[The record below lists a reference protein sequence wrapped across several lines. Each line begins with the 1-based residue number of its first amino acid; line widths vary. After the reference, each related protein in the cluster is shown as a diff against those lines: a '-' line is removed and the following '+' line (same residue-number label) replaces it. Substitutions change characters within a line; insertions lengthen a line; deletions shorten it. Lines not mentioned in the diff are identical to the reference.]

1 MRRDICAYNG
11 FGKGVDARYPF
22 ARKFAAGLMASR
34 VSAAALIWQST
45 RVFPPIRLHNIEY
58 VGNLRPEHPDRGI
71 SMTPEIQSQKA
82 RDLCKLAPVIP
93 VIVIRDAAKGGD
105 LARALV
111 AGGLPV
117 LEVTL
122 RSDAALDA
130 IRAMAK
136 VEGGHVG
143 AGTVLTPDDA
153 KRAKDAGARFAVSP
167 GLTDR
172 LIDTCADLE
181 LPLLPGAVTA
191 SEVMRAADA
200 GFDMLKFFPAEAVGG
215 APALKSLAG
224 PLPKISFCPTGG
236 VSLKNAG
243 DYLALPNVVCVGGS
257 WIVTDDDVNAG
268 NWQAIE
274 ERARIAAALPRS

>member
-1 MRRDICAYNG
+1 
-11 FGKGVDARYPF
+11 
-22 ARKFAAGLMASR
+22 
-34 VSAAALIWQST
+34 
-45 RVFPPIRLHNIEY
+45 
-58 VGNLRPEHPDRGI
+58 
-71 SMTPEIQSQKA
+71 MTPELQSQKT
-82 RDLCKLAPVIP
+82 RSLCRLAPVIP
-93 VIVIRDAAKGGD
+93 VIVIKDAAAGAD

-122 RSDAALDA
+122 RSEAALDA
-130 IRAMAK
+130 IRAMSA

-153 KRAKDAGARFAVSP
+153 RRAKDAGATFAVSP

-172 LIDTCADLE
+172 LIDACAEIE

-224 PLPKISFCPTGG
+224 PLPRISFCPTGG
-236 VSLKNAG
+236 VTTGNAAS
-243 DYLALPNVVCVGGS
+243 YLSLPNVVCVGGS
-257 WIVTDDDVNAG
+257 WIVTDADVGSG

-274 ERARIAAALPRS
+274 TRAREAAALRP

>member
-1 MRRDICAYNG
+1 
-11 FGKGVDARYPF
+11 
-22 ARKFAAGLMASR
+22 
-34 VSAAALIWQST
+34 
-45 RVFPPIRLHNIEY
+45 
-58 VGNLRPEHPDRGI
+58 
-71 SMTPEIQSQKA
+71 MTPEMQSQKT
-82 RDLCKLAPVIP
+82 RSLCQLAPVIP
-93 VIVIRDAAKGGD
+93 VIVIKDAAAGAD

-122 RSDAALDA
+122 RSEAALDA
-130 IRAMAK
+130 IRAMSA

-153 KRAKDAGARFAVSP
+153 RRAKDAGATFAVSP

-172 LIDTCADLE
+172 LIEACAEIE

-200 GFDMLKFFPAEAVGG
+200 GFDMLKFFPAEAAGG

-224 PLPKISFCPTGG
+224 PLPGISFCPTGG
-236 VSLKNAG
+236 VTTGNASS
-243 DYLALPNVVCVGGS
+243 YLSLPNVICVGGS
-257 WIVTDDDVNAG
+257 WIVTDADMAAG

-274 ERARIAAALPRS
+274 TRAREAAVLKP

>member
-1 MRRDICAYNG
+1 
-11 FGKGVDARYPF
+11 
-22 ARKFAAGLMASR
+22 
-34 VSAAALIWQST
+34 
-45 RVFPPIRLHNIEY
+45 
-58 VGNLRPEHPDRGI
+58 
-71 SMTPEIQSQKA
+71 MTPELQSRRTKA
-82 RDLCKLAPVIP
+82 LCQLAPVIP
-93 VIVIRDAAKGGD
+93 VIVIRDAAHAAD
-105 LARALV
+105 LARALI

-130 IRAMAK
+130 IRAMSA

-153 KRAKDAGARFAVSP
+153 KRAKDAGATFAVSP

-172 LIDTCADLE
+172 LITACADLE
-181 LPLLPGAVTA
+181 LALLPGTVTA
-191 SEVMRAADA
+191 SEVMRALDA

-224 PLPKISFCPTGG
+224 PLPKVSFCPTGG
-236 VSLKNAG
+236 VTPQNANS
-243 DYLALPNVVCVGGS
+243 YLSLPNVVCVGGS
-257 WIVTDDDVNAG
+257 WIVTDADAAAG

-274 ERARIAAALPRS
+274 DRARTAAALPRG

>member
-1 MRRDICAYNG
+1 
-11 FGKGVDARYPF
+11 
-22 ARKFAAGLMASR
+22 
-34 VSAAALIWQST
+34 
-45 RVFPPIRLHNIEY
+45 
-58 VGNLRPEHPDRGI
+58 
-71 SMTPEIQSQKA
+71 MTPAQQSQQT
-82 RDLCKLAPVIP
+82 RTLCKLAPVIP
-93 VIVIRDAAKGGD
+93 VIVIKDAAQAAQ
-105 LARALV
+105 LARSLV

-130 IRAMAK
+130 IRAMSA
-136 VEGGHVG
+136 VEGGEVG

-172 LIDTCADLE
+172 LIDACADLD

-224 PLPKISFCPTGG
+224 PLPKITFCPTGG
-236 VSLKNAG
+236 VTPQNAP
-243 DYLALPNVVCVGGS
+243 DYLGLPNVVCVGGS
-257 WIVTDDDVNAG
+257 WIVTDADMAAG
-268 NWQAIE
+268 NWSAIE
-274 ERARIAAALPRS
+274 TRARTASALPRG

>member
-1 MRRDICAYNG
+1 
-11 FGKGVDARYPF
+11 
-22 ARKFAAGLMASR
+22 
-34 VSAAALIWQST
+34 
-45 RVFPPIRLHNIEY
+45 
-58 VGNLRPEHPDRGI
+58 
-71 SMTPEIQSQKA
+71 MTPAAQSEKT
-82 RDLCKLAPVIP
+82 RSLCQLAPVIP
-93 VIVIRDAAKGGD
+93 VIVIKDAAAGAD

-122 RSDAALDA
+122 RSEAALDA
-130 IRAMAK
+130 IRAMAA

-153 KRAKDAGARFAVSP
+153 RRAKDAGATFAVSP

-172 LIDTCADLE
+172 LIDACAEIE

-224 PLPKISFCPTGG
+224 PLPRISFCPTGG
-236 VSLKNAG
+236 VTPGNTGS
-243 DYLALPNVVCVGGS
+243 YLSLPNVVCVGGS
-257 WIVTDDDVNAG
+257 WIVTDADMAAG
-268 NWQAIE
+268 NWQLIE
-274 ERARIAAALPRS
+274 ARAREAAALPR